1 MNKQFCPVPIG
12 YFTIGTLLL
21 ATTITCGFPR
31 TSQTCLCDEL
41 NKVNQGSL
49 PEKPQ
54 NYVSMWG
61 PVNFDSTMTAS
72 GTALASVSPSAE
84 FLESDVS

>member
-1 MNKQFCPVPIG
+1 MDKHFYPVPVG

-21 ATTITCGFPR
+21 ATTITCGFPKPSR
-31 TSQTCLCDEL
+31 ICLCDEL
-41 NKVNQGSL
+41 NKVNQNSL

-54 NYVSMWG
+54 NYISMGG
-61 PVNFDSTMTAS
+61 PINFDSTMTAS